1 MQVLYEI
8 VFIFIIY
15 SFIGWVLESLYKSI
29 LQKRIVNSGFLGGP
43 FCPIYG
49 CGALIMYF
57 ALETLKNNIVFLFL
71 AGFIIL
77 SIWEYI
83 VGFFLELVFKTK
95 YWDYSD
101 KFCNINGRVCLL
113 NSFFWG
119 VLGILFIL
127 VIHPF
132 IVDMVSFIPRTY
144 VIVFLVVSSTYILA
158 DTIVTATNIIKVNIN
173 LEKLEKMENEI
184 RRRITVMKKLNK
196 RKEIILKNKI
206 ETGIETI
213 AKNIE
218 EQRNRIESERAEL
231 ISLIERKTKRIRKA
245 FPTMKSDKLIKI
257 FIKNDDIK

>member
-57 ALETLKNNIVFLFL
+57 ALESLKSNIVFLFL

-184 RRRITVMKKLNK
+184 RRRIIVMKKLNK